1 MVPFQ
6 QLEGKAKS
14 SFVSASLVN
23 CDESSKKYA
32 DQVLAIQDTASTV
45 YAGMTLCRLWLMLYT
60 NQILSAAADTIVSS
74 ILTFI
79 LAMLKY
85 PEVQRRA
92 QEEVDSVVGHER
104 LPDLSDIE
112 QLPYVSA
119 VMKEALR

>member
-1 MVPFQ
+1 M
-6 QLEGKAKS
+6 
-14 SFVSASLVN
+14 
-23 CDESSKKYA
+23 
-32 DQVLAIQDTASTV
+32 
-45 YAGMTLCRLWLMLYT
+45 LCT
-60 NQILSAAADTIVSS
+60 NQYRSAAADTIVSS

-104 LPDLSDIE
+104 LPDLSDIG

-119 VMKEALR
+119 VVKEALR